1 MANEANKTTDTANVE
16 TTETKTTQNTTPE
29 PTGTGAGDGKTEEER
44 WAEREKKLREEMQKE
59 TERRVTDAVKTANA
73 KWKKDAEREK
83 LSEEERRKLEDQ
95 ERAQEN
101 ARKEHELIMRGL
113 RLDVVDAISELGMD
127 AGFRNLVAV
136 DDLALISDE
145 AERKQK
151 LTDRI
156 KGMKKLFDDE
166 VKKQVEKEKAD
177 DDEVKKQ
184 VEKEKAE
191 FLKGHTPPASKEKQ
205 PEADSY
211 AEAKKAGNVKGML
224 SAKLEAYRN
233 GEE

>member
-1 MANEANKTTDTANVE
+1 MANEANKTTETASVE

-136 DDLALISDE
+136 DYLALISDE

-156 KGMKKLFDDE
+156 KGMKKLF
-166 VKKQVEKEKAD
+166 

>member
-1 MANEANKTTDTANVE
+1 MANEATKTTDTANVE
-16 TTETKTTQNTTPE
+16 TTETKATTQQNTE
-29 PTGTGAGDGKTEEER
+29 PTGTGAGKSEEER
-44 WAEREKKLREEMQKE
+44 WAEREKQLREEMQKE

-101 ARKEHELIMRGL
+101 ARKEHELVMRGL
-113 RLDVVDAISELGMD
+113 RLDVVDAIAELGMD

-145 AERKQK
+145 GERKQK

-156 KGMKKLFDDE
+156 KGMKKLF
-166 VKKQVEKEKAD
+166 

-205 PEADSY
+205 PEADGY
-211 AEAKKAGNVKGML
+211 DEAKKAGNVKGML
-224 SAKLEAYRN
+224 SSKLEAYRN
-233 GEE
+233 REE

>member
-1 MANEANKTTDTANVE
+1 MANEANKTTDTASVE

-166 VKKQVEKEKAD
+166 VKKQVEKEKA
-177 DDEVKKQ
+177 
-184 VEKEKAE
+184 E

>member
-1 MANEANKTTDTANVE
+1 MANEATKTTEAANVE

-44 WAEREKKLREEMQKE
+44 WAEREKQLREEMQKE

-166 VKKQVEKEKAD
+166 VKKQVEKEKA
-177 DDEVKKQ
+177 
-184 VEKEKAE
+184 E

>member
-166 VKKQVEKEKAD
+166 VKKQVEKEKA
-177 DDEVKKQ
+177 
-184 VEKEKAE
+184 E

>member
-1 MANEANKTTDTANVE
+1 
-16 TTETKTTQNTTPE
+16 
-29 PTGTGAGDGKTEEER
+29 
-44 WAEREKKLREEMQKE
+44 MQKE

-166 VKKQVEKEKAD
+166 VKKQVEKEKA
-177 DDEVKKQ
+177 
-184 VEKEKAE
+184 E

-233 GEE
+233 GEA

>member
-1 MANEANKTTDTANVE
+1 MGNEATKTTETANVE
-16 TTETKTTQNTTPE
+16 TTETKTTQSTNAE
-29 PTGTGAGDGKTEEER
+29 PTGTGAGAGKTEEER
-44 WAEREKKLREEMQKE
+44 WAEREKQLREEMQKE
-59 TERRVTDAVKTANA
+59 ADRRVTDAVKTANA

-166 VKKQVEKEKAD
+166 VKKQVEKEKA
-177 DDEVKKQ
+177 
-184 VEKEKAE
+184 E
-191 FLKGHTPPASKEKQ
+191 FLKGHTPPASKEKAT
-205 PEADSY
+205 ETDGYEDAR
-211 AEAKKAGNVKGML
+211 KAGNVKGMVASKL
-224 SAKLEAYRN
+224 SKHFDS
-233 GEE
+233 EE